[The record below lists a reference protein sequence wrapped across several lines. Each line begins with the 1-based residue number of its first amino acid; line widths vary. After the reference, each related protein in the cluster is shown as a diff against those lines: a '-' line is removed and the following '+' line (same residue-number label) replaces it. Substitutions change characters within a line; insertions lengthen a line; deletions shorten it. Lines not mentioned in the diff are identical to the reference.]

1 MANNETLT
9 SIIRIRSVTAYAN
22 AIYQSFFINQLIQ
35 KEKILQSKR
44 KKAKQVQKKFMHEF

>member
-22 AIYQSFFINQLIQ
+22 AISQSFFINQLIQ